1 MVFTSKKNAAIP
13 CQLKTLFLHQY
24 SLGHF
29 SELEGA
35 GRRPKPQWGE
45 NGHDRKL
52 QRYKTQRLVT
62 HLHRD
67 TAHDPEC
74 HTSSERLSHPAVS
87 EQPCSQKS
95 VVSHVPLRVRVQTAN
110 QPQIHQAPRDYDRDA
125 DKEVAGM
132 TGLYY

>member
-1 MVFTSKKNAAIP
+1 MVFTSKTNVAIS

-24 SLGHF
+24 SLGNF

-35 GRRPKPQWGE
+35 GCRPKPQWSE

-67 TAHDPEC
+67 MAHDPEC

-87 EQPCSQKS
+87 EWPCSPKS
-95 VVSHVPLRVRVQTAN
+95 VVSHVPLRVSVQTAN
-110 QPQIHQAPRDYDRDA
+110 QPRRHNAPRHFEGA
-125 DKEVAGM
+125 SVTVLA
-132 TGLYY
+132 LIF